1 MHHRDLV
8 LAAWREIGRQRRLA
22 KALDNIA
29 AAVRQS
35 LPLAALTIVHLDRP
49 RQALE
54 TLATTEPAT
63 ADLRMRCA
71 QAVCDRLLLS
81 LQRHPVRRL
90 RVGEP
95 WPDDLRPLAVRH
107 GSSGALIGYLRDPDN
122 RHDGIAV
129 LNAHAGAD
137 FGAADAALL
146 ASLLEPLAVGLANEL
161 RWREPATQ
169 RARAEA
175 DREML
180 LARFGR
186 RLDGDEVV
194 GADGCLKG
202 VMERVNLVARSDATV
217 LLLGETGSGKE
228 IIARTLHERS
238 PRSQGPFIRVNCG
251 AIPPDLIDSE
261 LFGHERGSFT
271 GAAGQHR
278 GWFERADRGTL
289 FLDEIGELPP
299 AAQVRLLRVLQDGT
313 LYRVGGEEPLQV
325 DVRVVAAT
333 HRDLAAMVA
342 NGSFRQDLWYRIAVF
357 PIAIPPL
364 RERQSDIPAL
374 AEHFAR
380 RAAVKLGLPLQLP
393 TAGDIELLRSYAW
406 PGNVRELAA
415 VIERAAIL
423 GNGKGLQLEPAFG
436 MPTGPVTVLGPASGH
451 SLQAPSSS
459 DNSRFPTLDEAMAA
473 HIRSALA
480 RTHGR
485 IEGPSGTARLLGI
498 NPHTL
503 RSRMRKLGVDSR
515 PFRRLQAASG

>member
-1 MHHRDLV
+1 M
-8 LAAWREIGRQRRLA
+8 
-22 KALDNIA
+22 
-29 AAVRQS
+29 
-35 LPLAALTIVHLDRP
+35 
-49 RQALE
+49 
-54 TLATTEPAT
+54 
-63 ADLRMRCA
+63 
-71 QAVCDRLLLS
+71 
-81 LQRHPVRRL
+81 
-90 RVGEP
+90 
-95 WPDDLRPLAVRH
+95 
-107 GSSGALIGYLRDPDN
+107 
-122 RHDGIAV
+122 
-129 LNAHAGAD
+129 
-137 FGAADAALL
+137 
-146 ASLLEPLAVGLANEL
+146 
-161 RWREPATQ
+161 
-169 RARAEA
+169 
-175 DREML
+175 
-180 LARFGR
+180 
-186 RLDGDEVV
+186 
-194 GADGCLKG
+194 
-202 VMERVNLVARSDATV
+202 
-217 LLLGETGSGKE
+217 
-228 IIARTLHERS
+228 
-238 PRSQGPFIRVNCG
+238 
-251 AIPPDLIDSE
+251 
-261 LFGHERGSFT
+261 
-271 GAAGQHR
+271 
-278 GWFERADRGTL
+278 
-289 FLDEIGELPP
+289 
-299 AAQVRLLRVLQDGT
+299 LQDGT

-423 GNGKGLQLEPAFG
+423 GNGKGLQLEAAFG

-485 IEGPSGTARLLGI
+485 IEGPSGAARLLGI